1 MVETGSDLTLGMTV
15 ADWWRVTDRA
25 PNATFMGDLDA
36 EGFYRLLTDRLAR
49 L

>member
-1 MVETGSDLTLGMTV
+1 MTV